1 MTKITII
8 NCIIAVCLIDGFVAR
23 QTELLTFAPCINV
36 YNNIKDAI
44 EQVKNVFYT
53 YITNQTNTAEN
64 EEFINT
70 MNNLLTNI
78 TKNFDNIVNCDI
90 QNPFLCITNVSG
102 FLSWLALTSR
112 ERFSEKPRKCSLRD
126 RKFTGYLIDIDGNYR
141 AAEEFYCQLLL
152 LSYAPLFESG
162 NTIHECFA

>member
-23 QTELLTFAPCINV
+23 QTELLTSAPCINV
-36 YNNIKDAI
+36 YNNIKEAI

-78 TKNFDNIVNCDI
+78 TKNFDNIVNCNI
-90 QNPFLCITNVSG
+90 QNPFLCITNAKEIVSQVTQMINMIENNEMISNMTQC
-102 FLSWLALTSR
+102 LETV
-112 ERFSEKPRKCSLRD
+112 
-126 RKFTGYLIDIDGNYR
+126 TQ
-141 AAEEFYCQLLL
+141 QLNQIVQNAKQCIQSFNL
-152 LSYAPLFESG
+152 
-162 NTIHECFA
+162 N